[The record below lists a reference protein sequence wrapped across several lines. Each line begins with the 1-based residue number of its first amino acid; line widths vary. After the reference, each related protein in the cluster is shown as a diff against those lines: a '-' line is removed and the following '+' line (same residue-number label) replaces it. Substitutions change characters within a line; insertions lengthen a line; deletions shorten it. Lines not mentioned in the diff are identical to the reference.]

1 MLKKSSRRKQSDE
14 SFLLTYSWFT
24 INFRCTAKWVIYI
37 YISFQVLSI
46 TWYYKRVLYISDIY
60 IYLSIYLS
68 IYIYIHIY
76 ISIFSGSFHYR
87 VLQDSE
93 YSSLCHTRTLLFIY
107 FIHSRVHTLIG
118 IPRGFGGKESTCQ
131 CMAHMHCVFSSWV
144 GKPTPVLLPGESQGQ
159 RRLGGY
165 SSWGH
170 KESDTTEQ
178 LSTHP
183 HMLIP
188 NF

>member
-1 MLKKSSRRKQSDE
+1 MDVSLHELQELVMDREAWRAAIHGVEKSRTRLSD
-14 SFLLTYSWFT
+14 W
-24 INFRCTAKWVIYI
+24 
-37 YISFQVLSI
+37 
-46 TWYYKRVLYISDIY
+46 SDLIW
-60 IYLSIYLS
+60 
-68 IYIYIHIY
+68 
-76 ISIFSGSFHYR
+76 SIFSGSFYYR
-87 VLQDSE
+87 ILQDSE
-93 YSSLCHTRTLLFIY
+93 YSSLHHTRTLLFIY
-107 FIHSRVHTLIG
+107 FIYSCVYTLIG
-118 IPRGFGGKESTCQ
+118 IPRWFGGRESTCQ